1 MTLGAFEGDALG
13 ACGTPNRESLWAHS
27 LRGLPDSPVVLQ
39 ETFGPLAPIFTF
51 STEEEALRLANDTAM
66 GLAAYVYTRD
76 IGRAFRCSEVKLPST

>member
-1 MTLGAFEGDALG
+1 
-13 ACGTPNRESLWAHS
+13 
-27 LRGLPDSPVVLQ
+27 VVLQ